1 MVKIVQL
8 LVVFLFLFK
17 GTNVMEI
24 LIKGRTFILLKVNKK
39 KGENNQKQKKDNTDQ
54 EELDNN
60 FVNVNGQVW

>member
-39 KGENNQKQKKDNTDQ
+39 KGENNQKQKKDNTD
-54 EELDNN
+54 
-60 FVNVNGQVW
+60 

>member
-1 MVKIVQL
+1 MAKIVQL

-17 GTNVMEI
+17 GTNVMET

-39 KGENNQKQKKDNTDQ
+39 KGEKNQKQKKDNADQ
-54 EELDNN
+54 KELDNN

>member
-1 MVKIVQL
+1 MTKIVQL

-39 KGENNQKQKKDNTDQ
+39 KGEKNQKQEKDNADQ
-54 EELDNN
+54 KELDNN

>member
-1 MVKIVQL
+1 MTKIVQL

-39 KGENNQKQKKDNTDQ
+39 KGEKNQKQEKDNAD
-54 EELDNN
+54 
-60 FVNVNGQVW
+60 